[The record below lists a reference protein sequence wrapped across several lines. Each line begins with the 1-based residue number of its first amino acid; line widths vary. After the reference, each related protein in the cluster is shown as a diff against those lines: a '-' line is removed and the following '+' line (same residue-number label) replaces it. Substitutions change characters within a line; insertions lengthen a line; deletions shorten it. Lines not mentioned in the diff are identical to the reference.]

1 MPTVVYIRKPV
12 GNGWSI
18 IKVIKIPSPSNDE
31 AA

>member
-1 MPTVVYIRKPV
+1 MPLVVYIHTPV

-18 IKVIKIPSPSNDE
+18 VKVIKIPSPSNDE

>member
-1 MPTVVYIRKPV
+1 MPKIIIVRTPV

-18 IKVIKIPSPSNDE
+18 VKVIKIPSPSNDE